1 MSSLSLFWSVFLE
14 VCWSKKKKNPKEA
27 VLRFI
32 GFPYCFSIFNFID
45 FCSYLYHSIPSACF
59 GFILL
64 SFLQVL
70 EVGA

>member
-1 MSSLSLFWSVFLE
+1 MSSLSLFWLVFWKFVGL
-14 VCWSKKKKNPKEA
+14 KKKNPKEA